1 MKPGRAFTGVGSL
14 GLFIVGILHARKLSM
29 LQEMIR
35 ANAVKAPLDGIA
47 SGSFLIFSG
56 EMMAIAVIAFL
67 ASRIQNGARIVLICG
82 LLMAVDAALLLKFV
96 GVFSGVY
103 ICAVVMAM
111 FLAGAFFQGKEPT
124 GS

>member
-1 MKPGRAFTGVGSL
+1 MKLGRVFTGVGSL
-14 GLFIVGILHARKLSM
+14 GLFIVGILHARKLPL

-35 ANAVKAPLDGIA
+35 ANAVQAPLDGIA

-56 EMMAIAVIAFL
+56 EMVAIAMIAFL

-82 LLMAVDAALLLKFV
+82 LVMAADAALLLKFV

-111 FLAGAFFQGKEPT
+111 FLAGAFFQGRESA
-124 GS
+124 GN